1 MFVGGVKPETT
12 DETLRGKNICSN
24 RTYWANQFAEYFGA
38 FGEIEE
44 LARPVNKETG
54 QNKPFCFIV
63 FKRDGVIGECLKSK
77 CFNLISRNCK
87 YVSIRQVPRDRRQT
101 GRV

>member
-12 DETLRGKNICSN
+12 DETLKGLAF
-24 RTYWANQFAEYFGA
+24 YWIQVFTVISAYFGT

-63 FKRDGVIGECLKSK
+63 FKRDGVIGECLKSEL
-77 CFNLISRNCK
+77 CLLFS
-87 YVSIRQVPRDRRQT
+87 VE
-101 GRV
+101 

>member
-12 DETLRGKNICSN
+12 DETLKGWFCP
-24 RTYWANQFAEYFGA
+24 WNQFLTLKIAYFGA

-63 FKRDGVIGECLKSK
+63 FKRDGVIGECLKSELS
-77 CFNLISRNCK
+77 CVF
-87 YVSIRQVPRDRRQT
+87 SIRITVH
-101 GRV
+101 